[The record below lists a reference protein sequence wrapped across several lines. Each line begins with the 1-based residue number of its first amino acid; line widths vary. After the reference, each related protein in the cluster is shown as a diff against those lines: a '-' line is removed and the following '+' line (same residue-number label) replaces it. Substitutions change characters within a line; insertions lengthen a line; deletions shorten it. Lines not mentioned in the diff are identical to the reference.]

1 MTPKTFAIYLLL
13 KVKNGLANLWKLK
26 NIKLEKK
33 IFLIKKSSKSK
44 YYYFLRKLVL
54 LKQIYLEVIIYDE
67 LLFQNKNGCNGT
79 ILQRTLTN
87 NQSQEGENGI
97 SAVWNIEKIKFTWKR
112 PNYCTTWTFRS
123 YLTAEAASLRY
134 SKLWY

>member
-67 LLFQNKNGCNGT
+67 LLF
-79 ILQRTLTN
+79 
-87 NQSQEGENGI
+87 
-97 SAVWNIEKIKFTWKR
+97 
-112 PNYCTTWTFRS
+112 
-123 YLTAEAASLRY
+123 
-134 SKLWY
+134 